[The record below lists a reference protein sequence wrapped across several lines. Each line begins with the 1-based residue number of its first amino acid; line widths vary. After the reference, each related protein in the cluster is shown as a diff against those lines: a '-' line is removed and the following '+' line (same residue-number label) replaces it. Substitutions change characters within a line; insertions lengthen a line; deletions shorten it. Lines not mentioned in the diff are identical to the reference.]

1 MNRKVLCVLVLAMV
15 GVGALLLRESLAQAR
30 PAAAPTRVGV
40 CDVMELLDNY
50 DRAKD
55 LMNGLEKEK
64 DAIEAEGKKRKDKI
78 DQMNQ
83 QLDGLIPNS
92 PEYGKLLDEMEEM
105 AFELKAWMECGKSR
119 TLRKH
124 LRLTQDLY
132 QEIRQAVGAVAKSR
146 GVDVVLFFER
156 KERPTNST
164 PELARQIETR
174 QVVWHDPRL
183 DLTEA
188 VLTHLNKA
196 YKERKP

>member
-1 MNRKVLCVLVLAMV
+1 
-15 GVGALLLRESLAQAR
+15 
-30 PAAAPTRVGV
+30 
-40 CDVMELLDNY
+40 
-50 DRAKD
+50 
-55 LMNGLEKEK
+55 
-64 DAIEAEGKKRKDKI
+64 
-78 DQMNQ
+78 
-83 QLDGLIPNS
+83 
-92 PEYGKLLDEMEEM
+92 
-105 AFELKAWMECGKSR
+105 SR

-132 QEIRQAVGAVAKSR
+132 QEIRQAVAAVAKSR

-174 QVVWHDPRL
+174 LVIWHDPRL

-188 VLTHLNKA
+188 ILAHLNKA